1 MIAGPQRTR
10 WAACRTMLGP
20 AALLLLL
27 LGGLAGLGS
36 VVIRNHVQA
45 GVAAALDQQERL
57 AQRGVETGA
66 QIVERTLD
74 LTRTAHSIAHLA
86 RNYHLRGSAQN
97 AAPVEAILRDLARE
111 ERSGILQIA
120 MIDSDG
126 RLVFSSVP
134 GWQAMDLSDREHFR
148 VHREGLRQPFVSEPL
163 VGRASGRWSVQVTRP
178 IFCDVSGDFSG
189 VVVVSVDPLEISEV
203 LRRGQ
208 FGNEAVTTVI
218 RADGTVLARSRE
230 PEAKL
235 GRRIP
240 AAILQRLMAEPEGVE
255 AFPSPFDGQDMTVAW
270 RQVENWPLVVAH
282 GLPRVPLARAAAAQE
297 AELRLR
303 LAMGLAAMAAL
314 WVAFLF
320 WRARRRATEAMA
332 RAEVSRGEIVD
343 LVAALPGAAYRGLAR
358 TDGALRLT
366 QTTAGLVRLTG
377 LIPGEGASPVDW
389 EHLLDA
395 EGRESR
401 ARHLAATIAQRENV
415 AEYRLRHADGR
426 WIWVRDHARARR
438 QAAPD
443 QAEIV
448 GVLSDITQE
457 REMAAQAVGNAK
469 LATLG
474 EMATGLAHELNQP
487 ASAIALAADLA
498 SIELESPDPARQ
510 AKARGRLQMIVQQIM
525 RMREI
530 VQHLQ
535 IFARTDPQS
544 TRLDAVSL
552 DEAVSGAVGLVHGT
566 LNASGVALHVDL
578 PHSLPPVLGQLVP
591 LEQVLVNLLLNARD
605 AMEGTPPDQ
614 REAHITARA
623 DAAAGE
629 VRLYIRDTGP
639 GFTPEQ
645 QARALEPFY
654 TTKPPGKG
662 TGLGLAIAYGT
673 LRAFGGSIAIG
684 NSPAGGA
691 ELVLHLRGV
700 SAGQKAAMALP
711 EPTSIGARA

>member
-1 MIAGPQRTR
+1 MIEAPRR
-10 WAACRTMLGP
+10 PWRAAWQSVLGP
-20 AALLLLL
+20 AALLLVLM
-27 LGGLAGLGS
+27 GGLAVLGS
-36 VVIRNHVQA
+36 VLIHNHVQA
-45 GVAAALDQQERL
+45 NAAAALAQQEQL
-57 AQRGVETGA
+57 AEGGMRTGA

-74 LTRTAHSIAHLA
+74 LTRTAHSIANLA
-86 RNYHLRGSAQN
+86 RNYHLRGEGQN
-97 AAPVEAILRDLARE
+97 AAPVEAILTDLARE

-120 MIDSDG
+120 MIDESG
-126 RLVFSSVP
+126 QLVFSSVP
-134 GWQAMDLSDREHFR
+134 GWRRMDLSDREHFR
-148 VHREGLRQPFVSEPL
+148 VHREGLHEPFISAPL

-178 IFCDVSGDFSG
+178 IFCDISGEFAG
-189 VVVVSVDPLEISEV
+189 VVVVSVDPLEISAA
-203 LRRGQ
+203 LRQSHFGSGAFTSLSRG
-208 FGNEAVTTVI
+208 
-218 RADGTVLARSRE
+218 DGTILARSHDAERF
-230 PEAKL
+230 L
-235 GRRIP
+235 GQRIP
-240 AAILQRLMAEPEGVE
+240 DATLDMLRDLPNGVG
-255 AFPSPFDGQDMTVAW
+255 PRISPLTGEEVTVAW
-270 RQVENWPLVVAH
+270 RMLADWPLVVWH
-282 GLPRVPLARAAAAQE
+282 GLPRAPLAAAAAAQR
-297 AELRLR
+297 AELHLR
-303 LAMGLAAMAAL
+303 LATGLAAMAAL
-314 WVAFLF
+314 YVAFLF

-332 RAEVSRGEIVD
+332 RVEASRREIAD
-343 LVAALPGAAYRGLAR
+343 LVGALPGAAYRGLASP
-358 TDGALRLT
+358 GGPLRLT
-366 QTTAGLVRLTG
+366 QTTEGLLRLTG
-377 LIPGEGASPVDW
+377 AAPGEGASSMDW
-389 EHLLDA
+389 AHLLDA
-395 EGRESR
+395 EGRQSR

-438 QAAPD
+438 TAAPG

-457 REMAAQAVGNAK
+457 REMAAQAVGTAK

-498 SIELESPDPARQ
+498 AIELESADPVRH
-510 AKARGRLQMIVQQIM
+510 AKARGRLQMIVRQIM

-544 TRLDAVSL
+544 TRMDAVSL
-552 DEAVSGAVGLVHGT
+552 DEAVNGALGLVHGT
-566 LNASGVALHVDL
+566 LNASGVALHADL
-578 PHSLPPVLGQLVP
+578 PPGLPPVLGQLVP

-605 AMEGTPPDQ
+605 AMESTAADQ
-614 REAHITARA
+614 REVHITARA
-623 DAAAGE
+623 DAAKGE

-673 LRAFGGSIAIG
+673 LRTGGGSIAVG

-700 SAGQKAAMALP
+700 SEGRKDAMALP
-711 EPTSIGARA
+711 EPATDGACA